1 MKFAHTLFV
10 KMRQRQET
18 VAKQSQRNKCVV
30 RACMPERKENRDTCC
45 EMASAA
51 GRQFAG
57 WRAGANG
64 PYWRNQAAKP
74 ATREPKSRVAKTDPA
89 HKEINRTLSIE
100 MANEQPTLRP
110 WFLDLVPLIVVL
122 LIAAHV
128 FALVYWI
135 YRLATEKQPQRRKA
149 H

>member
-1 MKFAHTLFV
+1 
-10 KMRQRQET
+10 
-18 VAKQSQRNKCVV
+18 
-30 RACMPERKENRDTCC
+30 
-45 EMASAA
+45 
-51 GRQFAG
+51 
-57 WRAGANG
+57 
-64 PYWRNQAAKP
+64 
-74 ATREPKSRVAKTDPA
+74 
-89 HKEINRTLSIE
+89 